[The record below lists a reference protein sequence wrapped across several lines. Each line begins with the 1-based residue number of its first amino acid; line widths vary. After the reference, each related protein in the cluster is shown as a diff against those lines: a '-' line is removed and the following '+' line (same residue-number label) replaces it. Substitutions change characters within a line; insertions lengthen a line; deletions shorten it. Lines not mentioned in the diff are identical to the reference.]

1 MKLASMLR
9 MACCLICMSFALIS
23 CKFQK
28 EDANS
33 ESQMKNNPQSNNKPF
48 NYVLGT
54 QTFGIK
60 YQFTNETRLVETADE
75 ILKMGSNV
83 LKCYLGPKSIEH
95 YKLTSDA
102 NSYNN
107 LTELASNESSYQKI
121 FDMPFDYYLFWVYSF
136 AEPNDAMRKGWTEQE
151 KKDSYDE
158 TYKLASFLL
167 SKYNDSGK
175 TFYFGQWEGDWAM
188 TGPPLKYENEPTELA
203 IASTTDWLNTRQAA
217 IDAAK
222 KDTPHKNVEIYN
234 YLEVNIVIEAM
245 KGHKTITNSVLENT
259 NIDYVS
265 YSAYD
270 AIYPYDANLSFQQRL
285 DAGEKR
291 LISALDYIESKLP
304 PKNVPGKRIFIG
316 EYGFPISAVN
326 TPEAQ
331 REASLS
337 VAIAALE
344 WGCPFVLYWEIYDN
358 EAEEG
363 GANPKGYWMIDN
375 KGVKQPI
382 YKSHYDYYNWARQ
395 YVSEKHPS
403 DKEFRIAA
411 AEYLKK
417 AN

>member
-1 MKLASMLR
+1 M
-9 MACCLICMSFALIS
+9 
-23 CKFQK
+23 
-28 EDANS
+28 NS
-33 ESQMKNNPQSNNKPF
+33 NHQSDSNKPF

-54 QTFGIK
+54 QTFGPK
-60 YQFTNETRLVETADE
+60 YHFTDETRLVETAQAIMD
-75 ILKMGSNV
+75 MGSNV

-95 YKLTSDA
+95 YKLGGSDD
-102 NSYNN
+102 SYTN
-107 LTELASNESSYQKI
+107 LTDLASKEPSCQKI
-121 FDMPFDYYLFWVYSF
+121 LDMPFNYYLFWVYSF
-136 AEPNDAMRKGWTEQE
+136 VEPNDVLRKGWTQQQ

-158 TYKLASFLL
+158 IYKLACFLL
-167 SKYNDSGK
+167 TKYNGSGK

-188 TGPPLKYENEPTELA
+188 MGPPLKYENEPTELA

-222 KDTPHKNVEIYN
+222 KDTPHENVEIYN

-245 KGHKTITNSVLENT
+245 KGHKTITNSVLQNT

-270 AIYPYDANLSFQQRL
+270 AIYPYDANLTFQQRL
-285 DAGEKR
+285 DAVGDK
-291 LISALDYIESKLP
+291 LTSALDYIESKLP
-304 PKNVPGKRIFIG
+304 PKNIPGKRVFIG
-316 EYGFPISAVN
+316 EYGYPLDCVG
-326 TPEAQ
+326 TPQAQ
-331 REASLS
+331 KEASLA
-337 VAIAALE
+337 VAIPALQ

-382 YKSHYDYYNWARQ
+382 YQIHYDYYNWAKRFAADFLRQ
-395 YVSEKHPS
+395 NQRQPS
-403 DKEFRIAA
+403 DREFQTAA